1 MVQCTHYT
9 GSFWGRRGRERYEF
23 SSVRSNC
30 RRKINEIQILSSNE
44 ALKTKTIDSTDTSEE
59 IQPKVQ
65 EFGRELEICIDNA
78 E

>member
-1 MVQCTHYT
+1 MLRWYT
-9 GSFWGRRGRERYEF
+9 GWFWGRREWERNEF

-44 ALKTKTIDSTDTSEE
+44 ALETTDSTDTSEE

-65 EFGRELEICIDNA
+65 EFRRELEICIDND